1 MALVMLTPV
10 TGPYAG
16 DLLGGVVEPMINIEE
31 VRQKKWKRASG
42 GSTKSIKTPLTATF
56 DTFATPSPGPFEK
69 ISRFRLRAPC
79 ALETLS
85 GESKEPVVRSRW
97 RHERLEGMISWRR

>member
-56 DTFATPSPGPFEK
+56 DTFATPSPGAFEK
-69 ISRFRLRAPC
+69 NSRSRHPAPC
-79 ALETLS
+79 AGDLIWGIKGAS
-85 GESKEPVVRSRW
+85 GSLPV
-97 RHERLEGMISWRR
+97 EA

>member
-69 ISRFRLRAPC
+69 NFPVPAPGALC
-79 ALETLS
+79 AGDLIWGIKGAS
-85 GESKEPVVRSRW
+85 GSLPV
-97 RHERLEGMISWRR
+97 EA